1 MSLRDKLGL
10 NGPTLYLMDGS
21 AFVFRSF
28 YAFRDMTRSDGFP
41 TNALYITTRLL
52 LKLVREE
59 RPAHFAFVL
68 DGKGPNFRHR
78 LFPAYKANRSATPED
93 LVRQIEPITRVIRLL
108 GLPLLISDQ
117 VEADDCIASLA
128 CWNGPRAVG
137 ASLPSLQV
145 PSLARLIDRCDL
157 TSITRMPV
165 SGTITTK
172 SASPAT

>member
-78 LFPAYKANRSATPED
+78 LFPAYKANREAAPEA
-93 LVRQIEPITRVIRLL
+93 LKRQFRHCKALCAAL
-108 GLPLLISDQ
+108 GLNVLAHHVLIRRLQSALSPQGRIVVTVSDTHF
-117 VEADDCIASLA
+117 
-128 CWNGPRAVG
+128 G
-137 ASLPSLQV
+137 
-145 PSLARLIDRCDL
+145 DL
-157 TSITRMPV
+157 RHKV
-165 SGTITTK
+165 LN
-172 SASPAT
+172 